1 MWGWILW
8 GLSIVVNILTAPKI
22 PKDKNTQ
29 PDLKEFTMP
38 TAEEGRAIP
47 VIFGKQ
53 KITGSNVI
61 WWGDLGFNG
70 SDYQAGIHQIYCL
83 SPIDRITAIW
93 DGDKKYTV
101 DYVINTIASG
111 VLTKV
116 GSYRGDLY
124 VEFGELD
131 QEVNAYLDYYSAN
144 TSETTNPLYRQTDYI
159 PSYRGF
165 FGTIF
170 QGHLYQSG
178 SDPALGTSP
187 TPQSLSV
194 ELTRIERQSDFSE
207 QWLIEKATVGSN
219 GAMNPVHIIREELT
233 SKVWGLGIEEARI
246 GDSFQSYAV
255 LAFNEGYGL
264 GITLDRGSVEVNDFI
279 QQICKYIDGFVYPD
293 NNGVYQIMLAR
304 DNYDSDDLTVFDED
318 DYLEIKSF
326 TRGTPFQMTNQIA
339 LTYTDPTTWSKKTI
353 YAHDLAAIHKQGSV
367 ISTSINRE
375 WVLDIELAR
384 KMAAYELRKATSQ
397 LAKCTII
404 GNRSFG
410 VLNPGD
416 VFKLSNADLGLV
428 NIIFRV
434 LKIDR
439 GEYENNKVE
448 LQVIEDVFAVG
459 QGLYAPPNSTDY
471 DAALNDPLESS
482 NVLVDELPYWI
493 AKKEYSAPTT
503 DYGYIMTLQ
512 TRPSSECLYYQQW
525 KYVGAYTQYEDGNFA
540 YHNTLLNSLGYT
552 TEADIP
558 LTYNIDTEIT
568 YGAGTYIIVQNTSY
582 GNYEIMELISFD
594 TTAKTM
600 TVKRGCMDTV
610 PQYHPADSDVWF
622 ANMTANRG
630 VILTA
635 FANGSHKVKLL
646 NQTDL
651 GGVLLTDAEEITKV
665 LAKRYML
672 PYRPKNVKVNTVGID
687 NLGFIFTSEGDYSD
701 TAITWKHATR
711 LETTTLYDA
720 YDDTAET
727 PEANQE
733 YTVII
738 KDYLGATLQT
748 YTGIT
753 TEGKTYTAAQEIT
766 DTGGGYTSKTIII
779 QTNRSAYNSFQ
790 TWTLNIVRMGVPVVT
805 REAST
810 SNRHKVGQ
818 TLNSL
823 VLTDNFLKVYYTST
837 ADYDTPP
844 SDPNLNSQVSNQNT
858 WFGVAYKTVYGVKFA
873 WFFYRLYHPSTGFSS
888 LHQYCLAPVVGDLTG
903 TAARIIQPVTYFYNN
918 TYYTYTTDG
927 SVPAE
932 PTNTDDLVEN
942 DMTKYL
948 GSGYRVKAKGIRGS
962 YYTNTAYYIP

>member
-1 MWGWILW
+1 MWGQLLIW
-8 GLSIVVNILTAPKI
+8 GLSVLVAILTAPKI
-22 PKDKNTQ
+22 PKQKDAQ

-61 WWGDLGFNG
+61 WWGDLGMNG
-70 SDYQAGIHQIYCL
+70 SEFQAGIHQIYCL

-116 GSYRGDLY
+116 GSYRGDLMI
-124 VEFGELD
+124 EFGELD
-131 QEVNAYLDYYSAN
+131 QEVNAYLDYISASASY
-144 TSETTNPLYRQTDYI
+144 TETTNPLYRQTGYI

-170 QGHLYQSG
+170 GGNLY
-178 SDPALGTSP
+178 SDYTGVPADDTALGTSP

-339 LTYTDPTTWSKKTI
+339 LTYTDPTTWNKKTI

-384 KMAAYELRKATSQ
+384 KMAAYELREATSQ

-471 DAALNDPLESS
+471 NAALNDPLESS

-493 AKKEYSAPTT
+493 ANKEYSAPTT

-525 KYVGAYTQYEDGNFA
+525 KYVSSVYTQYEDGNFA

-552 TEADIP
+552 TEAAIP
-558 LTYNIDTEIT
+558 LTYAIDTEIT
-568 YGAGTYIIVQNTSY
+568 YGTGTYIIVHNTSY

-635 FANGSHKVKLL
+635 FNYGSHKVKLL

-651 GGVLLTDAEEITKV
+651 GGVLLSDANEVTKV

-672 PYRPKNVKVNTVGID
+672 PYRPKNLQINSLDID
-687 NLGFIFTSEGDYSD
+687 DYGV
-701 TAITWKHATR
+701 AEITGSTTITISWKHATR

-720 YDDTAET
+720 FDNSSET
-727 PEANQE
+727 PEVSQE
-733 YTVII
+733 YDLVVRAKTETGSILYSNTVSTESDTCDI
-738 KDYLGATLQT
+738 ATDPCVV
-748 YTGIT
+748 IT
-753 TEGKTYTAAQEIT
+753 TKRS
-766 DTGGGYTSKTIII
+766 GYS
-779 QTNRSAYNSFQ
+779 SFQ
-790 TWTLNIVRMGVPVVT
+790 TWTIYGLRKDIIMAYTISLYKVKIKTTYDSSDYFSAGSIRYNYTDGSSIPEDVT
-805 REAST
+805 S
-810 SNRHKVGQ
+810 V
-818 TLNSL
+818 
-823 VLTDNFLKVYYTST
+823 
-837 ADYDTPP
+837 
-844 SDPNLNSQVSNQNT
+844 SQLQ
-858 WFGVAYKTVYGVKFA
+858 
-873 WFFYRLYHPSTGFSS
+873 PSTGI
-888 LHQYCLAPVVGDLTG
+888 PVYNINTG
-903 TAARIIQPVTYFYNN
+903 I
-918 TYYTYTTDG
+918 
-927 SVPAE
+927 
-932 PTNTDDLVEN
+932 
-942 DMTKYL
+942 TKYFIKYAL
-948 GSGYRVKAKGIRGS
+948 YHYSCGVYCEGYIIKSPYLVQGVSPEKFYVPTDWCLTQFWDAI
-962 YYTNTAYYIP
+962 YYTNDGTIPSLTNYTGIIKGGEIITDTLYNTIKAKYIKYGYLSEMETLVLSP